1 MNNPVFLSGLNKI
14 YSKFDIFFVDL
25 WGVVHN
31 GIECYSEALKVLK
44 NIKKNKKIILI
55 SNAPRPSNSVQKFL
69 NKIKFKRKLYNLLIT
84 SGDSTRHYLKAL
96 SKNKS
101 FYHLGPKRDKS
112 LFMDLGLKKSSIN
125 NADFVVCTGVNNNKD
140 NLSKYIPTL
149 KKIKKKNLKMI
160 CANPDLIVHRGNRTE
175 YCAGSIAKL
184 YEKMGGKVKYFGKP
198 YKYFYKYIYD
208 LIKKKYRKNINKKK
222 ILVIGDN
229 LNTDILGSNNF
240 KVKNLFIAGGIH
252 KSEWNKKKI
261 NLAKFVIEKN
271 KDFKINYF
279 QKELIW

>member
-261 NLAKFVIEKN
+261 NLAKFVIKKN

>member
-44 NIKKNKKIILI
+44 NIKKIKKIILI

-69 NKIKFKRKLYNLLIT
+69 NKIKFKRELYNLLIT

-261 NLAKFVIEKN
+261 NLAKFVIQKN

>member
-149 KKIKKKNLKMI
+149 KKIKKKKSKN
-160 CANPDLIVHRGNRTE
+160 DL
-175 YCAGSIAKL
+175 C
-184 YEKMGGKVKYFGKP
+184 
-198 YKYFYKYIYD
+198 
-208 LIKKKYRKNINKKK
+208 
-222 ILVIGDN
+222 
-229 LNTDILGSNNF
+229 
-240 KVKNLFIAGGIH
+240 
-252 KSEWNKKKI
+252 
-261 NLAKFVIEKN
+261 
-271 KDFKINYF
+271 
-279 QKELIW
+279 

>member
-261 NLAKFVIEKN
+261 NLAKFVIQKN

>member
-55 SNAPRPSNSVQKFL
+55 SNAPRPSNNVQKFL

-140 NLSKYIPTL
+140 NLSKYISTL

-261 NLAKFVIEKN
+261 NLAKFVIKKN